1 MNPVTQEMLNA
12 AICVMVNAVQ
22 PEQIILF
29 GSHARGEEQA
39 DSDVD
44 LLVIESEPFGPSRS
58 RFHEIATLERA
69 IGTIPLATDI
79 LVYSVSEVE
88 QLKQSANHIVA
99 HALREGRVLHARS

>member
-1 MNPVTQEMLNA
+1 MIADIERAKEIL
-12 AICVMVNAVQ
+12 ISEYQ
-22 PEQIILF
+22 PDKIILF
-29 GSHARGEEQA
+29 GSRARGEERA

-79 LVYSVSEVE
+79 LVYSVAEVE
-88 QLKQSANHIVA
+88 RLKQSANHIVA
-99 HALREGRVLHARS
+99 HALREGKVLHARS